1 MINDGIFIFGRTIP
15 LTSRTQVVKI
25 NNTLSDPKITHTGAP
40 QGCVSSPVL
49 FTLYT
54 NDCISSNTRN
64 YIFKLSDD
72 TAILSL
78 LYKDSDLSFY
88 HSEIKTFEQW
98 CDASKL
104 ILNVK
109 KTEEIVFDPRAVG
122 VHSPVVIYNTQIKQ
136 VCSNKYLG
144 IYIDNM
150 FTWQIHVDNLCAK
163 LQQRLYFLRR
173 LRLYGVNKKIRTVFY
188 QAVLESLIR
197 YGIQAWY
204 GNLSVQL
211 KNKLSHIVRMAMKI
225 VDLKDYPSL
234 KTLFEQSVHRGAHK
248 ILADPSHILQPEY
261 VLLPSGRRYRSI
273 QPVQKLFCACFY

>member
-1 MINDGIFIFGRTIP
+1 MIQPSWVYCTK
-15 LTSRTQVVKI
+15 TVT
-25 NNTLSDPKITHTGAP
+25 
-40 QGCVSSPVL
+40 
-49 FTLYT
+49 Y
-54 NDCISSNTRN
+54 
-64 YIFKLSDD
+64 
-72 TAILSL
+72 
-78 LYKDSDLSFY
+78 FY

-109 KTEEIVFDPRAVG
+109 KTEEIVFDPREVG

-248 ILADPSHILQPEY
+248 ILADPSHIYSLSMCFCLQEEGI
-261 VLLPSGRRYRSI
+261 GRFNRFKNSFVPASI
-273 QPVQKLFCACFY
+273 RILNGKDKGQ